1 MPSHPPLEGALDLEQ
16 WMRTALAA
24 GQSDLVIK
32 LLKTIPEG
40 KREKYREIWK
50 KIMEDKAGGK

>member
-1 MPSHPPLEGALDLEQ
+1 MEE

-32 LLKTIPEG
+32 LLKTIPES

-50 KIMEDKAGGK
+50 KIMEDKVSGK

>member
-1 MPSHPPLEGALDLEQ
+1 MNHPGLEGKQTLEE

-32 LLKTIPEG
+32 LLKTIPES
-40 KREKYREIWK
+40 KREKYRQLWK
-50 KIMEDKAGGK
+50 KIMDDKASGK